1 MRIRLKHFVFP
12 IAIYLCVCAG
22 RSINCPFGPVS
33 LGDAYFDI
41 LTCLMSTEGRL
52 VISCAVLSCFIYLR
66 SNFSG
71 LWVIVPAIQMGTLP
85 MFAHF
90 LWSTSA
96 DFQKMWLVIAVFIL
110 LNLLMLGQYTKKTQ
124 SIVEE

>member
-12 IAIYLCVCAG
+12 ITIYLCVCAG
-22 RSINCPFGPVS
+22 RSIIGPFGPVS
-33 LGDAYFDI
+33 LGDSYFDI
-41 LTCLMSTEGRL
+41 LTCLMSTEGVL
-52 VISCAVLSCFIYLR
+52 VISCAAFSCFIYLR
-66 SNFSG
+66 SNCSS
-71 LWVIVPAIQMGTLP
+71 LWAIVPAIQMAAVP

-124 SIVEE
+124 SKAEK